1 MANEKP
7 ASEPAV
13 EPGFDERLAALERIV
28 QELEDG
34 GLGLEAAIG
43 RYQEGIGL
51 LKSCHGTLE
60 ATRQR
65 VLELTEDAGGALRP
79 LADDP
84 DVPGADGAR

>member
-1 MANEKP
+1 MAAEKTKDD
-7 ASEPAV
+7 

-28 QELEDG
+28 AELEDG

-60 ATRQR
+60 ATRKR
-65 VLELTEDAGGALRP
+65 VLELTEDGGERP
-79 LADDP
+79 LEGDP
-84 DVPGADGAR
+84 DFPDDRRA